1 MTSTP
6 ASAGRK
12 GNQMSLTAS
21 APRLKSLAVKVPAL
35 MVGLTAAAILAVGT
49 LATTMGGAALER
61 EAMARLETVLE
72 TRTDAVRTWFEAQGS
87 DLVTLAQQPATVA
100 AMSNFAM
107 AWADLPAD
115 TDAARR
121 DHLHRYYIADSGFPA
136 GERNRLEAAQDGS
149 SYSSLHGRLHSGF
162 EQFRAAKGL
171 YDIFLIDPAGNVI
184 YTVFK
189 EDDLG
194 ENLLTGRLADSG
206 LALAARQALDSGIA
220 GTVAMTDF
228 APYAPSF
235 GAPAAFMATPLVGR
249 TGTVV
254 GALAV
259 QLPIDRLNAVMT
271 QATGLGETGQAYIL
285 GADGMMRSAA
295 RFVDDEAVLTRR
307 VTGAEVEAALAG
319 QRALGVVTGL
329 NGAEVELA
337 AAPLEVLGQ
346 RFAIVVEQD
355 TAELFAP
362 LAGLTRQMTAAA
374 LTALAIASLLC
385 VAFGRSLARP
395 LGTLA
400 QGISRLADRNW
411 DTQFDGIRRGDEI
424 GTIARGLKKLRYDLA
439 EFDAAAQ
446 EALFKSSALGRTSAG
461 IMMADAEFRITYV
474 NDALRR
480 MIGDNLAAFRTVSP
494 TMTVEGLVGSPI
506 DIFHRQPQRIRAG
519 LTDPARLPMKAD
531 IPVGDM
537 TFALDVSNVTDA
549 GGRTVGYV
557 VEWADATQDRRNRR
571 VVEHLRAALARLSDG
586 DLTVALSDGFE
597 GDYAQLRE
605 DFNAAIRTLGDA
617 IATVV
622 ETSVTIKGEAQEIS
636 SAADN
641 LARRTE
647 QQAATLEETAAA
659 LDELTSSV
667 HSAASSA
674 KEANRIVS
682 AARNEAET
690 SGQVVRE
697 AVQAM
702 HQIDASS
709 AQVTQIISVI
719 EEIAFQTNL
728 LALNAGVEAA
738 RAGDAGRGF
747 AVVASEVRALAR
759 RASDAAKEIGGL
771 IQGSTQQ
778 VKRGVTLVEKAGEAL
793 GRIVG
798 SVQDID
804 GRVSDIAQSAQEQ
817 ASGLAEINI
826 AVNQLDQ
833 VTQQNAAMF
842 EEMSAASQSL
852 NAESQALMDRTTAF
866 DVGTRAAERPAP
878 APEPAA
884 TAPKQGFSSVRGGP
898 RPEPVA
904 KRAAVAGTPRRVPE
918 VTDDWNEF

>member
-6 ASAGRK
+6 ADAGRK
-12 GNQMSLTAS
+12 GNPMSATTT
-21 APRLKSLAVKVPAL
+21 APRLKSLSVKVPAL
-35 MVGLTAAAILAVGT
+35 MVGLTAAAILAVGA
-49 LATTMGGAALER
+49 LGVAISSAALER
-61 EAMARLETVLE
+61 EAMARIETVLE
-72 TRTDAVRTWFEAQGS
+72 TRTEAVKAWFEGQGS

-100 AMSNFAM
+100 AMSGFAM
-107 AWADLPAD
+107 AWADLPAE
-115 TDAARR
+115 TDSARR
-121 DHLHRYYIADSGFPA
+121 GYLHDHYIDGNAFPA
-136 GERNRLEAAQDGS
+136 GERNNLEAAQDGS
-149 SYSSLHGRLHSGF
+149 GYSSLHGRLHAGLDK
-162 EQFRAAKGL
+162 FRAAKGL
-171 YDIFLIDPAGNVI
+171 YDIFLIDTAGNVI

-206 LALAARQALDSGIA
+206 LALAVREALETGAA
-220 GTVAMTDF
+220 GTVALTDF
-228 APYAPSF
+228 APYAPSY
-235 GAPAAFMATPLVGR
+235 GAPASFMATPLVGR
-249 TGTVV
+249 SGAVV

-271 QATGLGETGQAYIL
+271 QPTGLGETGQAYIL
-285 GADGMMRSAA
+285 GADGLMRSAA
-295 RFVDDEAVLTRR
+295 RFVGADAVLDRR
-307 VTGAEVEAALAG
+307 VTGAEIDAALG
-319 QRALGVVTGL
+319 GNRALGIVTGL
-329 NGAEVELA
+329 NGAEVEIA
-337 AAPLEVLGQ
+337 AAPLEVLGH
-346 RFAIVVEQD
+346 RFAVVVEQD

-362 LAGLTRQMTAAA
+362 LTELKRKMTAAA
-374 LTALAIASLLC
+374 LAALLVTSLLC
-385 VAFGRSLARP
+385 IAFGRSLARP

-400 QGISRLADRNW
+400 QGISRLAERNW

-439 EFDAAAQ
+439 EFDTAAQ
-446 EALFKSSALGRTSAG
+446 AALFKSSALGRTSAG
-461 IMMADAEFRITYV
+461 IMIADEAFRITYV

-480 MIGDNLAAFRTVSP
+480 MIGDNIVEFRAISP
-494 TMTVEGLVGSPI
+494 AINVEGLIGTTI
-506 DIFHRQPQRIRAG
+506 DVFHREPRRIRSV

-531 IPVGDM
+531 IPVGAM

-549 GGRTVGYV
+549 EGRTVGYV
-557 VEWADATQDRRNRR
+557 VEWADATAARRSSDA
-571 VVEHLRAALARLSDG
+571 VDHLRAALARLSDG
-586 DLTVALSDGFE
+586 DLTVALEKGFD

-605 DFNAAIRTLGDA
+605 DFNAAINRLGDA
-617 IATVV
+617 IGTVV
-622 ETSVTIKGEAQEIS
+622 DTSVTIKGEAQEIS

-667 HSAASSA
+667 HSAATSA

-682 AARNEAET
+682 AARDEAET

-709 AQVTQIISVI
+709 VQVTQIISVI

-771 IQGSTQQ
+771 IKGSTQQ

-852 NAESQALMDRTTAF
+852 NSESQALLDRTSVFKLFEREAEPQ
-866 DVGTRAAERPAP
+866 RAVP
-878 APEPAA
+878 
-884 TAPKQGFSSVRGGP
+884 PKQAFTSVRGTP
-898 RPEPVA
+898 RPAAPP
-904 KRAAVAGTPRRVPE
+904 KRAIAVAGGGRRLPE

>member
-1 MTSTP
+1 
-6 ASAGRK
+6 
-12 GNQMSLTAS
+12 MSLTAS
-21 APRLKSLAVKVPAL
+21 APRLKSVAVKVPAL
-35 MVGLTAAAILAVGT
+35 MVGLIAASILAVGS
-49 LATTMGGAALER
+49 LSVRMSGAALER
-61 EAMARLETVLE
+61 EATARLETVLD
-72 TRTDAVRTWFEAQGS
+72 TRADAVRTWFETQGN
-87 DLVTLAQQPATVA
+87 DLVALAQQPATVT
-100 AMSNFAM
+100 AMAGFAM
-107 AWADLPAD
+107 AWADLPAEG
-115 TDAARR
+115 DAARR
-121 DHLHRYYIADSGFPA
+121 DYLHRHYITGNSFPA
-136 GERNRLEAAQDGS
+136 GERNGLEAAQDGS
-149 SYSSLHGRLHSGF
+149 SYSALHGRVHAGF
-162 EQFRAAKGL
+162 EEFRSAKGL
-171 YDIFLIDPAGNVI
+171 YDIFLIDPAGHVI

-206 LALAARQALDSGIA
+206 LALAARGALERGEA
-220 GTVAMTDF
+220 GAVTMTDF
-228 APYAPSF
+228 APYAPSY
-235 GAPAAFMATPLVGR
+235 GAPAAFMATPLVSRAGSVI
-249 TGTVV
+249 GV
-254 GALAV
+254 LAV

-271 QATGLGETGQAYIL
+271 QSTGLGQTGQAYIV
-285 GADGMMRSAA
+285 GVDGLMRSAA
-295 RFVDDEAVLTRR
+295 RFLDEAEAVLTRR
-307 VTGAEVEAALAG
+307 VSGTAIAEAIEG
-319 QRALGVVTGL
+319 RRTMGIVTGL
-329 NGAEVELA
+329 NGAEVQVA
-337 AAPLEVLGQ
+337 AAPMEVLGQ
-346 RFAIVVEQD
+346 RFAVVVEQD

-362 LAGLTRQMTAAA
+362 LAAVTRQMTAAA
-374 LTALAIASLLC
+374 LAALVVAGLLC
-385 VAFGRSLARP
+385 IVFGRSLARP

-400 QGISRLADRNW
+400 QGISRLAERNW

-461 IMMADAEFRITYV
+461 IMMADADFRITYV

-480 MIGDNLAAFRTVSP
+480 MIGDNIAAFRTVSP

-506 DIFHRQPQRIRAG
+506 DVFHRQPQRIRAG

-549 GGRTVGYV
+549 SGRTVGYV

-571 VVEHLRAALARLSDG
+571 VVDHLRAALARLSDG

-709 AQVTQIISVI
+709 VQVTQIISVI

-866 DVGTRAAERPAP
+866 EVGERASER
-878 APEPAA
+878 PAA
-884 TAPKQGFSSVRGGP
+884 TAAKQAFSSVRGGP
-898 RPEPVA
+898 RPTPA
-904 KRAAVAGTPRRVPE
+904 PKRAAVAGNTRPTAE
-918 VTDDWNEF
+918 VSDDWNEF